1 MLQWVQVILGEI
13 IMSDENEKTAT
24 TLSENAK
31 KYKTLGRALLANDVS
46 ACREILDIYRSTG
59 KELTPE
65 EVFRLGMSWLAS
77 KERKS
82 EVAEFL
88 NELNFDFQQLTVMG
102 EEQSGQRLPFRLL
115 STEKDQELLLSLIDK
130 KWVEIDIMDGVG
142 DSLLVNALQLGQ
154 FDFAETLLNKGCDI
168 NASNIGGATALHI
181 FANRLNFQAVEWLGR
196 HGADPTIEDIADN
209 IPAQMVPEHMDGGWN
224 TDCMFEVLSD
234 YADKW
239 PSKKSSGFELNVDFS
254 EMLERERKN
263 DDAEDNQT
271 YGDQANTAK
280 SILGGLGL

>member
-1 MLQWVQVILGEI
+1 
-13 IMSDENEKTAT
+13 MSDENEKTSV

-31 KYKTLGRALLANDVS
+31 KYKTLGRALLANDVEAS
-46 ACREILDIYRSTG
+46 REILDVYRSTG
-59 KELTPE
+59 KELTE
-65 EVFRLGMSWLAS
+65 AEVFRLGLSWLGS

-88 NELNFDFQQLTVMG
+88 HELNFDFQQLTVMG

-115 STEKDQELLLSLIDK
+115 GTEKDQELLLSLIDK
-130 KWVEIDIMDGVG
+130 KWVAIDIMDGVG
-142 DSLLVNALQLGQ
+142 DSLLVNALQLEQ
-154 FDFAETLLNKGCDI
+154 FDFAEKLLSRGSDI
-168 NASNIGGATALHI
+168 DASNIGGATALHI

-239 PSKKSSGFELNVDFS
+239 PSQKASGFELNVEFS